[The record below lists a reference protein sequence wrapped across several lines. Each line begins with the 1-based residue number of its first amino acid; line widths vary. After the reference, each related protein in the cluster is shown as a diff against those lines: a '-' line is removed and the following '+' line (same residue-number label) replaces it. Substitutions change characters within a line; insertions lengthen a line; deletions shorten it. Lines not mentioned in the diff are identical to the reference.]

1 VTLVIC
7 SKDDDKDEVKPLDWI
22 THLHDFRILP
32 RAFVSL
38 HATTFALASSPEKIW
53 QLAE

>member
-1 VTLVIC
+1 VICIC
-7 SKDDDKDEVKPLDWI
+7 SKDFKVEVKGPDWI
-22 THLHDFRILP
+22 THLHDFGILP

-38 HATTFALASSPEKIW
+38 HATTFALAGSTEKFW